1 MQTVMNKA
9 GSIHWLRLRWSKLG
23 FRWFVLGLRWLRSS
37 VRWLRSGF
45 RWFRVKVVQVQVQVR
60 YPLV

>member
-1 MQTVMNKA
+1 MNKQGRFIGS
-9 GSIHWLRLRWSKLG
+9 GSIHWLRLRWFKLG

-45 RWFRVKVVQVQVQVR
+45 RWFRLKVVQVQVR